1 MKRLLFLLPL
11 FIYGCAA
18 LSPLQKSKLLT
29 VSNLIETSK
38 FTEAKEVVEE
48 MIIDVE
54 SAKWSRTWYYRGV
67 LCQNAYLEGIKKNDK
82 KLYELYPDQLY
93 VALESYEKALAL
105 DKAGRLEKLIAP
117 KYVLLANDFQK
128 MGEQHFKNKKYPE
141 SLKAFEKAL
150 KISESPI
157 LEVETEKNLVFN
169 TALAA
174 YESKDWEKSIRYLDK
189 LHQESYSLNATH
201 LLFSA
206 NLEKGDTL
214 AAKKILAE
222 GIEKY
227 DNKEVFVLLLTDLH
241 FRGNNMEEALKIL
254 QQAGEE
260 NPSNAK
266 YLYTKGL
273 VYQKSAKYTQ
283 AIEAYEEA
291 FELEPENPIV
301 QLQIATC
308 YYNIGVEIDKNAR
321 SMMNSRQV
329 QEEKAK
335 SAAAYESAVSW
346 LDKLYN
352 TGIEDQE
359 ILMQVYELY
368 KSLRISDKVRSI
380 ENRLR

>member
-1 MKRLLFLLPL
+1 M
-11 FIYGCAA
+11 
-18 LSPLQKSKLLT
+18 
-29 VSNLIETSK
+29 
-38 FTEAKEVVEE
+38 
-48 MIIDVE
+48 
-54 SAKWSRTWYYRGV
+54 
-67 LCQNAYLEGIKKNDK
+67 
-82 KLYELYPDQLY
+82 
-93 VALESYEKALAL
+93 ALESFEKALLL
-105 DKAGRLEKLIAP
+105 DKDGKLERQIAP

-128 MGEQHFKNKKYPE
+128 MGEQHFRNRRFPDA
-141 SLKAFEKAL
+141 LKAFEKAL

-157 LEVETEKNLVFN
+157 LEVETDKNLVYN

-174 YESKDWEKSIRYLDK
+174 YESGEWEKTIRYLDK

-214 AAKKILAE
+214 AAKQVLTE

-227 DNKEVFVLLLTDLH
+227 DDKEVLVLLLTDLH
-241 FRGNNMEEALKIL
+241 FRGNNLEEALKIL
-254 QQAGEE
+254 QMAGEK
-260 NPSNAK
+260 NPTNAK
-266 YLYTKGL
+266 YPYTKGL
-273 VYQKSAKYTQ
+273 VFQKSEKYAR

-291 FELEPENPIV
+291 FKLEPENPLV

-335 SAAAYESAVSW
+335 SAAAYESTVSW
-346 LDKLYN
+346 LDKLYDK
-352 TGIEDQE
+352 GIEDQE

-380 ENRLR
+380 ENHLR

>member
-1 MKRLLFLLPL
+1 MKRLFYFLPFLF
-11 FIYGCAA
+11 FGCSA
-18 LSPLQKSKLLT
+18 LSPLQRSKLLT

-38 FTEAKEVVEE
+38 FAEAKEVVEE
-48 MIIDVE
+48 MIIDEE
-54 SAKWSRTWYYRGV
+54 STKWSRTWYYRGV
-67 LCQNAYLEGIKKNDK
+67 LCQNAYQEGTKKNDK

-93 VALESYEKALAL
+93 VALESYEKALSL
-105 DKAGRLEKLIAP
+105 DKDGRLERQIAP

-128 MGEQHFKNKKYPE
+128 LGEQHFKNRRFPDA
-141 SLKAFEKAL
+141 LKAFEKAY

-157 LEVETEKNLVFN
+157 LEVETDKNLVYN

-174 YESKDWEKSIRYLDK
+174 YESGEWEKTIRYLDK

-206 NLEKGDTL
+206 NLQKGDTL
-214 AAKKILAE
+214 AAKQVLAE

-227 DNKEVFVLLLTDLH
+227 EEKEVLVLLLTDLH
-241 FRGNNMEEALKIL
+241 FSGNNMEEALEIL
-254 QQAGEE
+254 QQAGEK

-266 YLYTKGL
+266 YPYTKGL
-273 VYQKSAKYTQ
+273 VFQKSEKYAR

-291 FELEPENPIV
+291 FELEPENPLI

-346 LDKLYN
+346 LDKLYD

-359 ILMQVYELY
+359 ILIQVYELY